1 MKGRRMQGALA
12 ALVLAT
18 SLWSATTPAHAESI
32 GSEESITSSAL
43 SVSKKGM
50 DLSEKY
56 AVWVSTNED
65 SEQSIVL
72 YSIDNEKADRIAE
85 SSSSKSSPV
94 TAGNYV
100 AWIDYGRKDGD
111 IYLYDITSQKTTKVT
126 DSTFKATDQEIQ
138 ISENY
143 LVWTNAKD
151 KNIYA
156 YDLKKGSTI
165 QLTTKGKASHPS
177 VSNDYA
183 VWQDNTTSDA
193 DIFYYDFKKGKA
205 VLAVDSSDNQTYP
218 DINDDV
224 IVYEDD
230 RNSMGEIYSY
240 TITDGEE
247 TRVTKS
253 KSSSNDTNKEAPQ
266 VYGNKVIYLND
277 EELRIQSAT
286 SSSSSYD
293 TIGDSVSRR
302 LTARISSKYVLYAVE
317 GSSSTSLYL
326 YNIKDDE
333 SSGLGGQAG
342 DPGAPAA
349 SDRYVIY
356 LNQGKKQDQV
366 VLYDVKNKVSSTLTA
381 SSEQPRKPLV
391 SNQYAVWY
399 DLKKDVLV
407 SYNVKTGKKTNITTS
422 DDVPHEDF
430 YALNGQYL
438 VWADETRKGYSI
450 MLTDLKTNKT
460 TDVESASSDL
470 RGLDMYD
477 NRIIWADGK
486 DDRIEVDVYDIDEER
501 TTTLKNRIA
510 DIDGVSVGENYA
522 VWSEYVGKDWELYY
536 YDFARET
543 VNQLNRN
550 KEPNDQRKPKMS
562 GNVFV
567 YEDNQYSRD
576 SDVYYYYLYD
586 LDSKSKL
593 KYYPGEEGTPSEM
606 AIGGNRVVWIDNR
619 DDIAEVYMMAFDQ
632 PSDDPND
639 GGGDGEYK
647 DYNFK
652 KVLEEGTLDQIIKDN
667 GNSYDGI
674 YFVFMDGSTE
684 EASVSMD
691 DASADFDT
699 FIELIEGYGFENIY
713 VRVYQ

>member
-1 MKGRRMQGALA
+1 MKVRRMQGALA

-72 YSIDNEKADRIAE
+72 YSIDNEKAERITT

-156 YDLKKGSTI
+156 YDLSKKSTI

-177 VSNDYA
+177 VSNSYA
-183 VWQDNTTSDA
+183 VWQDNNSSDA

-205 VLAVDSSDNQTYP
+205 VLATDNSENQTYP
-218 DINDDV
+218 DISDDV

-230 RNSMGEIYSY
+230 RNSLTEIYSY
-240 TITDGEE
+240 DISTGEE

-253 KSSSNDTNKEAPQ
+253 KASTDSNKEGPQ
-266 VYGNKVIYLND
+266 ISGNKVIYLDD
-277 EELRIQSAT
+277 EELRIQSL
-286 SSSSSYD
+286 SSSSYD
-293 TIGDSVSRR
+293 EVGSSVSSR
-302 LTARISSKYVLYAVE
+302 LQARINSKYVLYAVE
-317 GSSSTSLYL
+317 GSNSVSLYL
-326 YNIKDDE
+326 YNIKQDE
-333 SSGLGGQAG
+333 SSTLGSQAG
-342 DPGAPAA
+342 DPASPAA

-366 VLYDVKNKVSSTLTA
+366 VLYEVKSNVSTVLT
-381 SSEQPRKPLV
+381 SSNESPRKPLV
-391 SNQYAVWY
+391 SNKYAVWY

-407 SYNVKTGKKTNITTS
+407 SYDLKTGKKTSITTD

-430 YALNGQYL
+430 YALQGQNL
-438 VWADETRKGYSI
+438 VWADETRKGYSL
-450 MLTDLKTNKT
+450 MLTDLKTNKSKDIE
-460 TDVESASSDL
+460 DVSTEL
-470 RGLDMYD
+470 KGLDLYD
-477 NRIIWADGK
+477 SRVIWADGQDNK
-486 DDRIEVDVYDIDEER
+486 IEVSVYDIDDED
-501 TTTLKNRIA
+501 TTTLKNRIS

-522 VWSEYVGKDWELYY
+522 VWSENVGKDWELYY
-536 YDFARET
+536 YDFKRET
-543 VNQLNRN
+543 VNQLYRN

-576 SDVYYYYLYD
+576 DDQYYYYLYD
-586 LDSKSKL
+586 LDSKSL
-593 KYYPGEEGTPSEM
+593 MKYYPGEDGIPSEM
-606 AIGGNRVVWIDNR
+606 AIGGNRVVWVDNR
-619 DDIAEVYMMAFDQ
+619 DSVSNVYMMAFDQ
-632 PSDDPND
+632 PSDDPDN

-652 KVLEEGTLDQIIKDN
+652 KVLEDGTLDQIIKDN

-691 DASADFDT
+691 DASEDFDV